1 MQDYKGLYGLDV
13 ASLDAVFW
21 ENAKSKNHD
30 PRPRRETRVHRAV
43 KPGEEINPEETKVGK
58 LTCLTQSEVNIGT
71 WGSTADY
78 PHIGSTVQKLPAQT
92 QHFGKA
98 RISSTEQNT

>member
-21 ENAKSKNHD
+21 ENAKSKNCD

-71 WGSTADY
+71 WGSTD
-78 PHIGSTVQKLPAQT
+78 HS
-92 QHFGKA
+92 
-98 RISSTEQNT
+98 